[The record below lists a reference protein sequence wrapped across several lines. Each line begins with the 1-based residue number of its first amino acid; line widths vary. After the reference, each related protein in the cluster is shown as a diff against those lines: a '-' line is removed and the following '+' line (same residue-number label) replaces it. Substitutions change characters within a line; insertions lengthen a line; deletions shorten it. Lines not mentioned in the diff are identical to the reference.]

1 MVMRPEAETH
11 GALKGFELR
20 EHAERLAAAYPPL
33 LIKADRIADTIVIGV
48 HGRRKSG
55 AGEDFWQYRPY
66 SPGDPAAGIDWR
78 KSARSDR
85 ILVRENEWAATNTL
99 YLWVA
104 RGPGMD
110 YRSRGAS
117 ASKYERASLIAATL
131 AVLAVKA
138 GERVA
143 LIGSPHAPGHSRTTL
158 VNLAHWLSTARPDD
172 AAAALPPEAA
182 ARRHATVVL
191 IGDFLEPAAEISVRL
206 RALADNGIKGHVVQV
221 LDPAEQAFPFTGRTE
236 FREFTGPARLLAGRA
251 ENLRQAYVTRLDRHC
266 AALQELARR
275 LGWTYFRH
283 DTGHPV
289 HTILLALYAIIGG
302 QPQLTAQGRA
312 RP

>member
-1 MVMRPEAETH
+1 MRPEAERH

-33 LIKADRIADTIVIGV
+33 LVKAERIADTIVIGV

-110 YRSRGAS
+110 YRSQSAS
-117 ASKYERASLIAATL
+117 ASKYERAALIATTL

-143 LIGSPHAPGHSRTTL
+143 LVGGPHPPGHSRTTL
-158 VNLAHWLSTARPDD
+158 VNLAHWLGAARPDD
-172 AAAALPPEAA
+172 AAAALPPEDA

-191 IGDFLEPAAEISVRL
+191 IGDFLESPADISVRL
-206 RALADNGIKGHVVQV
+206 RTLADSGIKGHVVQV
-221 LDPAEQAFPFTGRTE
+221 LDPSEEVFPFTGRTE

-251 ENLRQAYVTRLDRHC
+251 ENLREAYMERLDRHC
-266 AALQELARR
+266 AALQELTRR

-283 DTGHPV
+283 DTARPV

>member
-1 MVMRPEAETH
+1 MAMRPEVQTH

-20 EHAERLAAAYPPL
+20 ERAERLAAAYPPL
-33 LIKADRIADTIVIGV
+33 LIKAERIADTIVIGV

-110 YRSRGAS
+110 YRSHAAS

-143 LIGSPHAPGHSRTTL
+143 LIDSPHAPGHSRTTL
-158 VNLAHWLSTARPDD
+158 INLAHWLGTARPDD
-172 AAAALPPEAA
+172 AAAALPTEGA

-191 IGDFLEPAAEISVRL
+191 IGDFLEPPADISVRL

-221 LDPAEQAFPFTGRTE
+221 LDPAEEAFPFSGRTE
-236 FREFTGPARLLAGRA
+236 FREFAGPARLLAGRA
-251 ENLRQAYVTRLDRHC
+251 ENLQQAYVARLDRHC
-266 AALQELARR
+266 AALQELTRR

-283 DTGHPV
+283 DTSRPV
-289 HTILLALYAIIGG
+289 HTILLALYAIIAG
-302 QPQLTAQGRA
+302 QPQLTVQGGA

>member
-1 MVMRPEAETH
+1 MATRPEADTH

-33 LIKADRIADTIVIGV
+33 LIKAERIADTIVIGV

-104 RGPGMD
+104 RNPGMD
-110 YRSRGAS
+110 YRSHGSS
-117 ASKYERASLIAATL
+117 ASKYERACLIAATL

-143 LIGSPHAPGHSRTTL
+143 LVGSPHPPGHSRTTL
-158 VNLAHWLSTARPDD
+158 VNLAHWLSTAQPDD
-172 AAAALPPEAA
+172 EAMALPPETI
-182 ARRHATVVL
+182 ARRFATVVL
-191 IGDFLEPAAEISVRL
+191 IGDFLEPAAAIGERL
-206 RALADNGIKGHVVQV
+206 RTLADSGIKGHVVQV
-221 LDPAEQAFPFTGRTE
+221 LDPAEEVFPFTGRTE
-236 FREFTGPARLLAGRA
+236 FHEFTGPARLLAGRA
-251 ENLRQAYVTRLDRHC
+251 ENLREAYVARLDRHR
-266 AALQELARR
+266 AALQELTNR
-275 LGWTYFRH
+275 LGWTFFRH

-302 QPQLTAQGRA
+302 QPQLTAQGRV

>member
-1 MVMRPEAETH
+1 MAMRPEAVTH

-33 LIKADRIADTIVIGV
+33 LIKAERIADTIVIGV

-66 SPGDPAAGIDWR
+66 SPGDPASGIDWR

-104 RGPGMD
+104 RSPGMD
-110 YRSRGAS
+110 YRSPAAS
-117 ASKYERASLIAATL
+117 TSKYERASLIAATL

-143 LIGSPHAPGHSRTTL
+143 LIGSPHPPGHSRTSL
-158 VNLAHWLSTARPDD
+158 VNMAHWLSTARLDD
-172 AAAALPPEAA
+172 AAAALPPEGA

-191 IGDFLEPAAEISVRL
+191 IGDFLEPAGDISVRL

-221 LDPAEQAFPFTGRTE
+221 LDPAEEAFPFTGRTE
-236 FREFTGPARLLAGRA
+236 FREFAGPQRLLAGRA
-251 ENLRQAYVTRLDRHC
+251 ENLRQAYMGRLERHS
-266 AALQELARR
+266 AALRELAGR
-275 LGWTYFRH
+275 LGWSFFRH
-283 DTGHPV
+283 DTSRPV
-289 HTILLALYAIIGG
+289 HTILLTLYAIIGG
-302 QPQLTAQGRA
+302 QPQLTAQGQA